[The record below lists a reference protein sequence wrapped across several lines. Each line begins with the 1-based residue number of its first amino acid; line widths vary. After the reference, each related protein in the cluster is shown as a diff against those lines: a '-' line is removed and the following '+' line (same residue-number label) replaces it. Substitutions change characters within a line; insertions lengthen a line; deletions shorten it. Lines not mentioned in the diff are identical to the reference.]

1 MPASSPGMNGPSKDV
16 KEIKRPQSSGQAQQ
30 GNQLGPEVSPRNTS
44 TGTAPPTPGTSN
56 QPTPGL
62 PPTNL
67 PPPPGGSSAQNSAPQ
82 QPMPSMLGM
91 PMNIPGMTGMN
102 PGDFM
107 FDASLME
114 DFDVFNKPDGDLN
127 FERDFGQWFNTTED
141 GAGLELK

>member
-1 MPASSPGMNGPSKDV
+1 MNGPSKDGA
-16 KEIKRPQSSGQAQQ
+16 KDIKRPQSNGQPQQ
-30 GNQLGPEVSPRNTS
+30 GNQPGPEVSPRNTS

-67 PPPPGGSSAQNSAPQ
+67 PPPAPNSGGPSAQTPAPQ
-82 QPMPSMLGM
+82 HPPGMPSMLSM

-107 FDASLME
+107 FEANLME
-114 DFDVFNKPDGDLN
+114 EFDVFSKPEGDIN
-127 FERDFGQWFNTTED
+127 FERDFGQWFNSTED